1 MSYVIRPASSVVNST
16 SVTQSSSMQVSALF
30 LARNRQNVEVRRR
43 QFRRFSRR
51 FLIHNVS
58 YATSDVEHRTS
69 PIHSLDV
76 PLPALEAALK
86 NERPLSSAFTRR
98 DLFRYTGLLGAAAG
112 ITATLAACGGGPS
125 STSVVGGSASTGD
138 LTTAI
143 GYGNDQSFDPMQ
155 TASGFLMAAVNHVYE
170 GLLEND
176 PGTGET
182 YAALAQAV
190 PTDATASSWTMKIRE
205 GANLARRHSGHL
217 GRRRL
222 HLRSHPRSTAERT
235 DPLLLLLLAAVRHQ
249 GRRPNGDPELQLP
262 VQRCRTAVSP
272 IAKIMP
278 KHVFDGHWD
287 EAKSGALVV
296 GSGPYKLKSHTPKSN
311 TAFEAFEAYNGP
323 RPANFATMNWLSIV
337 DTSSRIARVSGNNA
351 GAQLADNI
359 PVANV
364 PTLTSGGRTVEGNPG
379 MNLMY
384 LLFDTTQAPFDDVRV
399 RQAMFYAINTPKMI
413 EIALGGK
420 AAPAT
425 SYLYERNPDY
435 ARASTV
441 YSYDPDKARSLLA
454 AAGVSGLD
462 LTLLSTNVSWLSDC
476 LPTIKESWDAVG
488 FNTTLEP
495 QDTSAMVSKLNSGQK
510 FQIAAGTSNPQGI
523 RQRRR
528 PSRPLHVQQGRL
540 VDEDL
545 RQVGRHPRSAEDL
558 RHHGRSHP
566 RDRPGKAQ
574 HPRAVVPEPDRRKC
588 CLLPGSPSGA
598 PDCVGIRRRS
608 PTSLRCRTPASTCF
622 RRSRPDPRP
631 LGRFPQL
638 RDPPMARVL
647 PMLIRRLL
655 ILIPLILGIIAFV
668 FIVMQFAPTDPA
680 TAAFN
685 GGNPTAEQLQQ
696 FKEENGLLDPLP
708 LQYGSLRDRSGQRQH
723 G

>member
-1 MSYVIRPASSVVNST
+1 MSYVIRPASSLVNST

-30 LARNRQNVEVRRR
+30 LVRNRRNVEVQRR

-205 GANLARRHSGHL
+205 GATWHDGTPVTSDDVVFTFDRILDPQQNVLIRSFFSSWLQSVTKVDDQTVTLNFNYPFSAAAQ
-217 GRRRL
+217 RL
-222 HLRSHPRSTAERT
+222 S
-235 DPLLLLLLAAVRHQ
+235 
-249 GRRPNGDPELQLP
+249 
-262 VQRCRTAVSP
+262 

-462 LTLLSTNVSWLSDC
+462 LTLLSTNVSWLADC

-510 FQIAAGTSNPQGI
+510 FQIAAGTSNPQAFG
-523 RQRRR
+523 
-528 PSRPLHVQQGRL
+528 SDVDLL
-540 VDEDL
+540 VRYTYSKGGLWTKTYAKWDDTPEAQKIYATMDEAT
-545 RQVGRHPRSAEDL
+545 RE
-558 RHHGRSHP
+558 
-566 RDRPGKAQ
+566 
-574 HPRAVVPEPDRRKC
+574 
-588 CLLPGSPSGA
+588 
-598 PDCVGIRRRS
+598 
-608 PTSLRCRTPASTCF
+608 
-622 RRSRPDPRP
+622 
-631 LGRFPQL
+631 
-638 RDPPMARVL
+638 
-647 PMLIRRLL
+647 
-655 ILIPLILGIIAFV
+655 
-668 FIVMQFAPTDPA
+668 TDPA
-680 TAAFN
+680 KRSTLVQSYLNQIAENAVYYPVLHQELLTAWDPKKIADV
-685 GGNPTAEQLQQ
+685 T
-696 FKEENGLLDPLP
+696 PLP
-708 LQYGSLRDRSGQRQH
+708 YPGVNLLQAKPA
-723 G
+723 

>member
-1 MSYVIRPASSVVNST
+1 MSYVIRPASSLVNST
-16 SVTQSSSMQVSALF
+16 PVTQSSSMQVSALF
-30 LARNRQNVEVRRR
+30 LARIRRNVEVRRR

-205 GANLARRHSGHL
+205 GATWHDGTPVTSDDVVFTFDRILDPQQNVLIRSFFSSWLQSVTKVDDQTVTLNFNYPFSAAAQ
-217 GRRRL
+217 RL
-222 HLRSHPRSTAERT
+222 S
-235 DPLLLLLLAAVRHQ
+235 
-249 GRRPNGDPELQLP
+249 
-262 VQRCRTAVSP
+262 

-462 LTLLSTNVSWLSDC
+462 LTLLSTNVSWLSRLLADHQRV
-476 LPTIKESWDAVG
+476 LGRSRIQHDAR
-488 FNTTLEP
+488 T
-495 QDTSAMVSKLNSGQK
+495 
-510 FQIAAGTSNPQGI
+510 AGHQRHGEQAQQRPEVPDRRRYVQPAGI

-598 PDCVGIRRRS
+598 PDCVGSEEDRRRHS
-608 PTSLRCRTPASTCF
+608 AAVPRRQPAS
-622 RRSRPDPRP
+622 
-631 LGRFPQL
+631 GE
-638 RDPPMARVL
+638 AG
-647 PMLIRRLL
+647 
-655 ILIPLILGIIAFV
+655 LIPA
-668 FIVMQFAPTDPA
+668 
-680 TAAFN
+680 
-685 GGNPTAEQLQQ
+685 
-696 FKEENGLLDPLP
+696 
-708 LQYGSLRDRSGQRQH
+708 RSAVSH
-723 G
+723 N

>member
-1 MSYVIRPASSVVNST
+1 M
-16 SVTQSSSMQVSALF
+16 
-30 LARNRQNVEVRRR
+30 
-43 QFRRFSRR
+43 
-51 FLIHNVS
+51 
-58 YATSDVEHRTS
+58 
-69 PIHSLDV
+69 
-76 PLPALEAALK
+76 K

-205 GANLARRHSGHL
+205 GATWHDGTPVTSDDVVFTFDRILDPQQNVLIRSFFSSWLQSVTKVDDQTVTLNFNYPFSAAAQ
-217 GRRRL
+217 RL
-222 HLRSHPRSTAERT
+222 S
-235 DPLLLLLLAAVRHQ
+235 
-249 GRRPNGDPELQLP
+249 
-262 VQRCRTAVSP
+262 

-420 AAPAT
+420 A
-425 SYLYERNPDY
+425 
-435 ARASTV
+435 
-441 YSYDPDKARSLLA
+441 
-454 AAGVSGLD
+454 
-462 LTLLSTNVSWLSDC
+462 
-476 LPTIKESWDAVG
+476 
-488 FNTTLEP
+488 
-495 QDTSAMVSKLNSGQK
+495 
-510 FQIAAGTSNPQGI
+510 
-523 RQRRR
+523 
-528 PSRPLHVQQGRL
+528 
-540 VDEDL
+540 
-545 RQVGRHPRSAEDL
+545 
-558 RHHGRSHP
+558 
-566 RDRPGKAQ
+566 
-574 HPRAVVPEPDRRKC
+574 
-588 CLLPGSPSGA
+588 
-598 PDCVGIRRRS
+598 
-608 PTSLRCRTPASTCF
+608 
-622 RRSRPDPRP
+622 
-631 LGRFPQL
+631 
-638 RDPPMARVL
+638 
-647 PMLIRRLL
+647 
-655 ILIPLILGIIAFV
+655 
-668 FIVMQFAPTDPA
+668 
-680 TAAFN
+680 
-685 GGNPTAEQLQQ
+685 
-696 FKEENGLLDPLP
+696 
-708 LQYGSLRDRSGQRQH
+708 
-723 G
+723 